1 MNNKQ
6 QTAHAFCI
14 PEEEL
19 PVRPNLRVIRRNN
32 PNYDMSDDDVA
43 DRNEFIR
50 CYLMREFEVLLMIDV
65 DEHDDSFYVLD
76 YTVSDDG
83 YSAFN
88 TVDFQRTMEPFDAYG
103 YAMGKIMERVKN
115 LAILYSA
122 LTGDEGKQ
130 NTLSRFNSLVEFEF
144 RERLLGC
151 VDQFHAARTEEQRE
165 RLRKKIGEL
174 NRRIIE
180 CKKIWEQYAPWDV

>member
-1 MNNKQ
+1 MNNIQ
-6 QTAHAFCI
+6 QTAHTI
-14 PEEEL
+14 RVPEEEL
-19 PVRPNLRVIRRNN
+19 PVRANLRVIRRNN
-32 PNYDMSDDDVA
+32 PNYGLSTDEVA

-50 CYLMREFEVLLMIDV
+50 CYLIREFEALMMIDAN
-65 DEHDDSFYVLD
+65 EHDDSFYVPD

-88 TVDFQRTMEPFDAYG
+88 TVDFQQTMEPFDAYG

-122 LTGDEGKQ
+122 LTRDEGKQ
-130 NTLSRFNSLVEFEF
+130 NTLRRFNSLVEYEF
-144 RERLLGC
+144 RERLLTF
-151 VDQFHAARTEEQRE
+151 VDRFHAARTEEQRQN
-165 RLRKKIGEL
+165 LRKKIAEL

-180 CKKIWEQYAPWDV
+180 CRNIWERFAPRDV

>member
-1 MNNKQ
+1 MNNIK
-6 QTAHAFCI
+6 QTAHTICV

-19 PVRPNLRVIRRNN
+19 PVRANMRVISRNH
-32 PNYDMSDDDVA
+32 PNYGMSTDEVA

-50 CYLMREFEVLLMIDV
+50 CYLMREFEALMMIDA
-65 DEHDDSFYVLD
+65 DEQDDSFYVPD
-76 YTVSDDG
+76 YTVADDG

-115 LAILYSA
+115 LAILHSA
-122 LTGDEGKQ
+122 LTGDEGRQ
-130 NTLSRFNSLVEFEF
+130 NTLRRFNSLIEYEF

-151 VDQFHAARTEEQRE
+151 VDRFQTARTDEQKE
-165 RLRKKIGEL
+165 SLKKKIGEL

-180 CKKIWEQYAPWDV
+180 CRKIWERHAPRDV

>member
-19 PVRPNLRVIRRNN
+19 PVRANMRVIRRTD
-32 PNYDMSDDDVA
+32 PNYGMSDDDVA

-50 CYLMREFEVLLMIDV
+50 CYLMREFESLLMIESA
-65 DEHDDSFYVLD
+65 EHDDSFFIPD
-76 YTVSDDG
+76 YNVSDDG

-88 TVDFQRTMEPFDAYG
+88 TIDFQKTMKPFDAYG

-122 LTGDEGKQ
+122 LTKDEGKQ
-130 NTLSRFNSLVEFEF
+130 NTLRRFNSLIEYEF
-144 RERLLGC
+144 RERLLTC
-151 VDQFHAARTEEQRE
+151 VDRFHAARTDEQRQN
-165 RLRKKIGEL
+165 LKKKIAEL

-180 CKKIWEQYAPWDV
+180 CRNIWERYAPRDV

>member
-1 MNNKQ
+1 MKKIQ
-6 QTAHAFCI
+6 QTAHTICI

-19 PVRPNLRVIRRNN
+19 PVRANLRVVRRTD
-32 PNYDMSDDDVA
+32 PNYGMSTDEVA

-50 CYLMREFEVLLMIDV
+50 CYLVREFEALMMIDA
-65 DEHDDSFYVLD
+65 DEHYDSFFIPD
-76 YTVSDDG
+76 YTVSDDE

-122 LTGDEGKQ
+122 ITRDEGKQ
-130 NTLSRFNSLVEFEF
+130 NTLRRFNSLVEYEF
-144 RERLLGC
+144 RERLLSC
-151 VDQFHAARTEEQRE
+151 VDRFHSARTDEQKE
-165 RLRKKIGEL
+165 RLKKKIGEL
-174 NRRIIE
+174 NRRIVE
-180 CKKIWEQYAPWDV
+180 CRKIWERFAPRDA

>member
-6 QTAHAFCI
+6 QTAHTICI

-19 PVRPNLRVIRRNN
+19 PVRPNMRVIRRND
-32 PNYDMSDDDVA
+32 PNYGMSDDDVA

-50 CYLMREFEVLLMIDV
+50 CYLMREFELLMMIDSDV
-65 DEHDDSFYVLD
+65 HNDSFFVPD
-76 YTVSDDG
+76 CHVSDDG

-122 LTGDEGKQ
+122 ITRDEGKQ
-130 NTLSRFNSLVEFEF
+130 NTLRRFNSLVEYEF
-144 RERLLGC
+144 RERLLTC
-151 VDQFHAARTEEQRE
+151 VDRFHSARTDEQRE
-165 RLRKKIGEL
+165 RLKKKIGEL

-180 CKKIWEQYAPWDV
+180 CRKIWERFAPRDV

>member
-1 MNNKQ
+1 MNNKR

-19 PVRPNLRVIRRNN
+19 PVRANMRVISSNH
-32 PNYDMSDDDVA
+32 PNYGMSTDEVA

-50 CYLMREFEVLLMIDV
+50 CYLMREFEALMMIAS
-65 DEHDDSFYVLD
+65 DEHDDSFYVPD

-88 TVDFQRTMEPFDAYG
+88 TIDFQRTLEPFDAYG

-122 LTGDEGKQ
+122 ITRAEGKQ
-130 NTLSRFNSLVEFEF
+130 NTLRRFNSLVEYEF
-144 RERLLGC
+144 RERLLTC
-151 VDQFHAARTEEQRE
+151 VDRFHAARTDEQRQN
-165 RLRKKIGEL
+165 LKTKIAEL

-180 CKKIWEQYAPWDV
+180 CRKVWEQFAPWDT

>member
-1 MNNKQ
+1 MNDKQ
-6 QTAHAFCI
+6 QTAHTFCI

-19 PVRPNLRVIRRNN
+19 PVRENMRVIRRNN
-32 PNYDMSDDDVA
+32 PNYGMSTDEVA

-50 CYLMREFEVLLMIDV
+50 CHLMREFEALMMIDA
-65 DEHDDSFYVLD
+65 DEQDDSFYVPD
-76 YTVSDDG
+76 YTVADDG

-115 LAILYSA
+115 LAILHSA
-122 LTGDEGKQ
+122 LTRGEGRQ
-130 NTLSRFNSLVEFEF
+130 NTLRRFNSLVEYEF
-144 RERLLGC
+144 RERLLSS
-151 VDQFHAARTEEQRE
+151 VDRFQTARTDEQKE
-165 RLRKKIGEL
+165 SLKKKIGEL

-180 CKKIWEQYAPWDV
+180 CRKIWERHAPRDV

>member
-6 QTAHAFCI
+6 QTAHTICI

-19 PVRPNLRVIRRNN
+19 PVRANMRVIRRNN
-32 PNYDMSDDDVA
+32 PNYGMSTDEVA

-50 CYLMREFEVLLMIDV
+50 CYLMREFEVLMMIDA
-65 DEHDDSFYVLD
+65 DEHDDSFYVPD

-122 LTGDEGKQ
+122 LTRNEGKQ
-130 NTLSRFNSLVEFEF
+130 NILRRFNSLVEYEF
-144 RERLLGC
+144 RERLLTC
-151 VDQFHAARTEEQRE
+151 VDRFHSARTDEQRE
-165 RLRKKIGEL
+165 KLRKKIAEL

-180 CKKIWEQYAPWDV
+180 CRNIWERYAPRDV